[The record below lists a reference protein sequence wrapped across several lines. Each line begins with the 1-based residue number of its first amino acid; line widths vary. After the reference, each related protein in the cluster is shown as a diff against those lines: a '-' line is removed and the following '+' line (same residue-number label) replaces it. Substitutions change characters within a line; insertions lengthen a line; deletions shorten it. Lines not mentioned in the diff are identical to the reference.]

1 MRSKKDIKIRL
12 SYDFLEPTDE
22 LPKYFPVPE
31 ELGKKF
37 KAEVEARRLARQN
50 MPKFRVK
57 DNLFSDSSDGGV
69 RGYGSI
75 GSRIEAIYRIYR
87 ISHTARITF
96 SLDEI
101 ERWEKTFRA
110 RTGKQALN
118 QKRKQKQERNQKGKS
133 E

>member
-1 MRSKKDIKIRL
+1 MRLKKY
-12 SYDFLEPTDE
+12 S
-22 LPKYFPVPE
+22 PVP
-31 ELGKKF
+31 KRYKF
-37 KAEVEARRLARQN
+37 LQIVNKTEATSLARQN
-50 MPKFRVK
+50 RPRFRVK

-101 ERWEKTFRA
+101 ERWEKEYLEQRLGNSFKPKKKKTKA
-110 RTGKQALN
+110 RKKP
-118 QKRKQKQERNQKGKS
+118 KRKK
-133 E
+133 

>member
-1 MRSKKDIKIRL
+1 MLIKQKLQVWLDNR
-12 SYDFLEPTDE
+12 P
-22 LPKYFPVPE
+22 
-31 ELGKKF
+31 
-37 KAEVEARRLARQN
+37 R
-50 MPKFRVK
+50 FRVK

-101 ERWEKTFRA
+101 ERWEKEHLEQRLGNSFKPKKKKTKA
-110 RTGKQALN
+110 RKKP
-118 QKRKQKQERNQKGKS
+118 KRKK
-133 E
+133 

>member
-1 MRSKKDIKIRL
+1 MRLKKDIKIRL

-69 RGYGSI
+69 RGYI
-75 GSRIEAIYRIYR
+75 RSRIRAKYNRCRIPN
-87 ISHTARITF
+87 TARIILF
-96 SLDEI
+96 LDEI
-101 ERWEKTFRA
+101 ERWEKEHLEQGLGNSFKPKKKKKTKA
-110 RTGKQALN
+110 
-118 QKRKQKQERNQKGKS
+118 KRKK
-133 E
+133 

>member
-1 MRSKKDIKIRL
+1 MRLKKY
-12 SYDFLEPTDE
+12 S
-22 LPKYFPVPE
+22 PVP
-31 ELGKKF
+31 KRYKF
-37 KAEVEARRLARQN
+37 LQIVNEAEATSLARQN
-50 MPKFRVK
+50 RPRFRVK

-101 ERWEKTFRA
+101 ERWEKEHLEQGLGNSFKPKKKKAKA
-110 RTGKQALN
+110 RKKP
-118 QKRKQKQERNQKGKS
+118 KRKK
-133 E
+133 